1 MTVIIVERT
10 FETPPSDADLKA
22 IGEKQAQCVA
32 IYGVT
37 YKQSALSDD
46 HRRMICQYEAA
57 DTESVRKVQRETGAP
72 FDSIWTGKIVT

>member
-1 MTVIIVERT
+1 VPVIIVERT

-22 IGEKQAQCVA
+22 LGEKQAQCIA

-37 YKQSALSDD
+37 YKHSMLSNDY
-46 HRRMICQYEAA
+46 RRMICQYEAA

-72 FDSIWTGKIVT
+72 FDRIWAGTIVG

>member
-1 MTVIIVERT
+1 MPLIVVERT

-22 IGEKQAQCVA
+22 IGEKQAQCIA

-37 YKQSALSDD
+37 YRHSALSDD

-57 DTESVRKVQRETGAP
+57 DTESVRKVQHEIGAP
-72 FDSIWTGKIVT
+72 FDTIWTGKIVA